1 MTNQPD
7 VPLDDKAQQILE
19 EAEMGGRKP
28 QGWVRWLIFGLAVSW
43 SLFQLY
49 ATYIGTL
56 NDLYF
61 RAFHLMFAFSLVFL
75 VYPFGKKSSR
85 RTVPWMDWVLGIIA
99 VICAIYVI
107 RDFQQILE
115 IRAGFGNRTDQ
126 LVGAATLILLLLGAW
141 RALGPAMPIIA
152 IVFMLFALIGPAG
165 LFKFQIPGALGQLH
179 GGASWTSVVNQLFM
193 NTGDSIW
200 GTPIAVSA
208 ETVFVFVLFGALLDR
223 CGAGQWFTDYSY
235 ALLGWLRGGAAKA
248 SIVASALNG
257 VVSGSSVSNVVTGG
271 QFTISS
277 MIRAGY
283 SKEKAGAIEVAS
295 SSNGQLMPP
304 VMGAAA
310 FIMADLLQ
318 IPYASL
324 IIMAIV
330 PALLAY
336 ATLLV
341 VADFEAAKMGMT
353 GTAIQGVP
361 KSAPYLVRFVLSLVY
376 AFVQALPVLVRGL
389 HYLLPIGYLFYALM
403 VQQLSPNR
411 AALNTIFVMLV
422 IILIQELVK
431 YLRSGR
437 GTVWGLRSGGQMILD
452 GLETGARNMISIAV
466 ATGVAGIIIG
476 MVVIT
481 NLGTG
486 LADIL
491 QALSFGNMLIAL
503 VLAQIISLV
512 LGMGLP
518 TTANYVVMA
527 SLIVPVILKLAD
539 QNDVAVYAVQAHMF
553 AFYFGIMADATPPV
567 ALAAYA
573 AAAISKGD
581 PFKTGVQGF
590 IILLRTAVLA
600 YMIFFT
606 PALLLIQ
613 SISESNIVTWIP
625 VGEAVIVTS
634 MAFVGLL
641 AFTGFTMGYLNG
653 PANWMQRI
661 LYLAATLL
669 LVVPNNAT
677 FDWLGLGIVALVVG
691 WQHFANAAKKRVA

>member
-1 MTNQPD
+1 
-7 VPLDDKAQQILE
+7 
-19 EAEMGGRKP
+19 MGGRKP
-28 QGWVRWLIFGLAVSW
+28 AGWVRWLVFGLAVGW

-49 ATYIGTL
+49 ATYVGTL

-75 VYPFGKKSSR
+75 VYPFGRRSSR
-85 RTVPWMDWVLGIIA
+85 RTVPWMDWVLGVVA
-99 VICAIYVI
+99 VICAVYVI
-107 RDFQQILE
+107 SQYQQILE
-115 IRAGFGNRTDQ
+115 VRAGFGNRTDQ
-126 LVGAATLILLLLGAW
+126 LVGAATLVLLLLGAW

-152 IVFMLFALIGPAG
+152 MVFMLFAMIGPAG
-165 LFKFQIPGALGQLH
+165 VFKFTLPGELGQLH
-179 GGASWTSVVNQLFM
+179 GGATWNSVVNQLFM

-200 GTPIAVSA
+200 GTPIGVSA

-310 FIMADLLQ
+310 FIMADFLQ

-324 IIMAIV
+324 ILMAIL

-353 GTAIQGVP
+353 GTAIPGVP
-361 KSAPYLVRFVLSLVY
+361 KNAPYLVRFALSLAY

-389 HYLLPIGYLFYALM
+389 HYLLPIGYLFYALI
-403 VQQLSPNR
+403 VQELSPNR

-422 IILIQELVK
+422 IIVVQELVV

-437 GTVWGLRSGGQMILD
+437 GAVLGLRSGGQMILD

-491 QALSFGNMLIAL
+491 QALSFGNILIAL
-503 VLAQIISLV
+503 VLAQIISLL

-527 SLIVPVILKLAD
+527 SLIVPVILKLAE
-539 QNDVAVYAVQAHMF
+539 QNDLAVYAVQAHMF

-581 PFKTGVQGF
+581 PFKTGIEGF
-590 IILLRTAVLA
+590 IILLRTALLA

-606 PALLLIQ
+606 PGLLLIE
-613 SISESNIVTWIP
+613 SIGENNVITWLP
-625 VGEAVIVTS
+625 AGEAVVLTAT
-634 MAFVGLL
+634 AFAGLV

-653 PANWMQRI
+653 PANWPQRI
-661 LYLAATLL
+661 LYLGAALL
-669 LVVPNNAT
+669 LLPDDAT
-677 FDWLGLGIVALVVG
+677 FDWIGVGIVVLVVF
-691 WQHFANAAKKRVA
+691 WQHFVNRAGGARPKAGS